1 MDSGDSGYE
10 GKEDV
15 SSNPKSKA
23 FTGEGDCS
31 ELVGALDGALD
42 SGLVVWLVGARCT
55 GRWSLVTAT
64 KSKASAKHNLR
75 AKVTA
80 TKA

>member
-42 SGLVVWLVGARCT
+42 RRLVVGLVGARCT

-64 KSKASAKHNLR
+64 KSKTSAKHNLQ

-80 TKA
+80 TKG